1 MNKNI
6 ENLFHKEDNW
16 ETEMGAS
23 FPGERVVFRGKDL
36 FKELGDYKWMQVLL
50 LGITGREFSD
60 NQARLFEG
68 IWVISASYPDP
79 RIWNNRVAALA
90 GTARSTG
97 SLAISASI
105 AVSEA
110 TNYGQRPLIKAID
123 FLVDT
128 CNCVRSGKKLEDIVL
143 NELKS
148 KRMLAGYGRPIINND
163 ERIKPLLELAMK
175 CGYKHG
181 EHVSLALEIEK
192 ILESNNY
199 PYKLNAAGMDAAL
212 AADQGLSP
220 REFYH
225 FMSLCFTA
233 GFHPCFIDTQSSKEG
248 VFFPLRCE
256 FVSYKG
262 MNVRQW

>member
-1 MNKNI
+1 MHY
-6 ENLFHKEDNW
+6 ENNW
-16 ETEMGAS
+16 ETEIGAS

-36 FKELGDYKWMQVLL
+36 FSELINFSWMQVLL
-50 LGITGREFSD
+50 LGITGREFSAD
-60 NQARLFEG
+60 QARLFEG

-90 GTARSTG
+90 GTSRSTG
-97 SLAISASI
+97 SLAISASL

-123 FLVDT
+123 FLGDT
-128 CNCVRSGKKLEDIVL
+128 FRRVQVGEKLEDIVL
-143 NELKS
+143 TELKS
-148 KRMLAGYGRPIINND
+148 KRMLAGYGRPIINKD

-175 CGYKHG
+175 FGCRDG

-192 ILESNNY
+192 ILERNNY

-212 AADQGLSP
+212 AADQGMTP
-220 REFYH
+220 EEFYH

-233 GFHPCFIDTQSSKEG
+233 GFHPCFIDTQSSGEG
-248 VFFPLRCE
+248 MFFPLRCE
-256 FVSYKG
+256 FVLYQG
-262 MNVRQW
+262 ANNRQW